1 MTTLPDKKMLTKTVA
16 KAIAT
21 LQDIAPDDEALAWV
35 LVGTK
40 SHTLTWSDEPDFW
53 LTQTLYGD
61 CYRIP
66 DHLWVTYWGE
76 VGVTRE
82 CSTQE
87 AVEYLISDLSER
99 IKNNNPAYRPK
110 E

>member
-1 MTTLPDKKMLTKTVA
+1 MAILPDKKMLTKIVA
-16 KAIAT
+16 EAIAT

-40 SHTLTWSDEPDFW
+40 SNTLTFSDEPNFW
-53 LTQTLYGD
+53 LTQTVYGD

-66 DHLWVTYWGE
+66 DHLRITYWGE

-82 CSTQE
+82 CSTRE
-87 AVEYLISDLSER
+87 AVKSLISDISER
-99 IKNNNPAYRPK
+99 IKNNNPHYRPK